1 MLAILYFSFFQWNII
16 QGTLTFIGSANYER
30 LLSSEEVADIART
43 TVLFG
48 LGFVPATVIGG
59 LAMAVAVN
67 SRTRWFV
74 GLRAAYFLP
83 GRREPGRVDA
93 GLAAAAGAGWTGER
107 TAASSS
113 GWPGGVAARS
123 EHRAGALIT
132 VQFLKSLG
140 YSMVLF
146 LAALQTV
153 PRDLLD
159 AVRVDGA
166 NRWQSFRSITL
177 PLIAPFTLMV
187 TILLT
192 IASFKTFALIQ
203 LMTRGGPGHATTV
216 LSYYI
221 YQQGLQLFEM
231 GYASAVAVVL
241 FVAVLDADACCSWRC
256 GAGGSS
262 KATRLV
268 LSPALARCLTLGV
281 LPLLLPLVW
290 MVSTSL
296 KPEFDVFA
304 YPPQIDPDA
313 LPLAELRRHLRAR
326 RRSRGST

>member
-1 MLAILYFSFFQWNII
+1 MSGALTGEVAAVGRGARTGPHLSLRHQEALLGVAFVAPQVIGFVAFVAGPIVAILYFSLFRWNII
-16 QGTLTFIGSANYER
+16 QGALTFVGSANYER

-48 LGFVPATVIGG
+48 LGFVPATVVGG
-59 LAMAVAVN
+59 LAIALAVN
-67 SRTRWFV
+67 TRTRWFLF
-74 GLRAAYFLP
+74 LRASYFVP
-83 GRREPGRVDA
+83 VVIS
-93 GLAAAAGAGWTGER
+93 LAAWTLVWRMLLAPDGPVNGFLQVLGQSPVPWLRDGNIALAAL
-107 TAASSS
+107 
-113 GWPGGVAARS
+113 V
-123 EHRAGALIT
+123 I
-132 VQFLKSLG
+132 VQFLKSVG

-166 NRWQSFRSITL
+166 SRWQGFRAITL

-241 FVAVLDADACCSWRC
+241 FVAVL
-256 GAGGSS
+256 
-262 KATRLV
+262 TLTV
-268 LSPALARCLTLGV
+268 LQ
-281 LPLLLPLVW
+281 LLLRRW
-290 MVSTSL
+290 W
-296 KPEFDVFA
+296 VF
-304 YPPQIDPDA
+304 
-313 LPLAELRRHLRAR
+313 E
-326 RRSRGST
+326 GS

>member
-1 MLAILYFSFFQWNII
+1 VNSTLVGPAAVAAPASRTGPRLTLRRQEALLSLVFIAPQMIGFAVLVAGPVLAILYFSFFKWNII
-16 QGTLTFIGSANYER
+16 QGTLTFIGGANYAR
-30 LLSSEEVADIART
+30 LVNSEEVGDIART

-59 LAMAVAVN
+59 LAVATAVN
-67 SRTRWFV
+67 SRSRWFV
-74 GLRAAYFLP
+74 GLRTAYFLP
-83 GRREPGRVDA
+83 VVVS
-93 GLAAAAGAGWTGER
+93 LAAWTVVWRLMLAPDGPVN
-107 TAASSS
+107 
-113 GWPGGVAARS
+113 GLLQFVGLGPVAWLRESNLAL
-123 EHRAGALIT
+123 AALIT

-153 PRDLLD
+153 PPDLLE
-159 AVRVDGA
+159 AVRMDGA

-221 YQQGLQLFEM
+221 YQQGLQLFDM
-231 GYASAVAVVL
+231 GYASAIAVVL
-241 FVAVLDADACCSWRC
+241 FVAVL
-256 GAGGSS
+256 
-262 KATRLV
+262 TLTVLQLV
-268 LSPALARCLTLGV
+268 LRRF
-281 LPLLLPLVW
+281 W
-290 MVSTSL
+290 
-296 KPEFDVFA
+296 VFEG
-304 YPPQIDPDA
+304 D
-313 LPLAELRRHLRAR
+313 
-326 RRSRGST
+326 

>member
-1 MLAILYFSFFQWNII
+1 LRSQEALLGLAFVGPQLIGFLSLVLGPVLAILYFSVFKWNII
-16 QGTLTFIGSANYER
+16 QGTLTFIGGANFER
-30 LLSSEEVADIART
+30 LLNSEEVADIART

-48 LGFVPATVIGG
+48 LGFVPATVVGG
-59 LAMAVAVN
+59 LVVALAVN
-67 SRTRWFV
+67 SRSRWFI
-74 GLRAAYFLP
+74 GLRAAYFVPVVISLAAWTLVWRLLLSP
-83 GRREPGRVDA
+83 DGPVNGLLQMLGQAPVLWLREPGVA
-93 GLAAAAGAGWTGER
+93 LAAL
-107 TAASSS
+107 
-113 GWPGGVAARS
+113 VA
-123 EHRAGALIT
+123 
-132 VQFLKSLG
+132 VQFLKSVG

-241 FVAVLDADACCSWRC
+241 FVAVL
-256 GAGGSS
+256 
-262 KATRLV
+262 TLTV
-268 LSPALARCLTLGV
+268 LQL
-281 LPLLLPLVW
+281 
-290 MVSTSL
+290 
-296 KPEFDVFA
+296 
-304 YPPQIDPDA
+304 I
-313 LPLAELRRHLRAR
+313 AR
-326 RRSRGST
+326 RWWVYEGD

>member
-1 MLAILYFSFFQWNII
+1 LTGLAARVVARPRLSSSLRNQEALLGFVFVGPQVIGFLTLVAGPVLAIVYFSVFRWNII

-30 LLSSEEVADIART
+30 LLNSEEVSDIART

-48 LGFVPATVIGG
+48 LGFVPATVVGG
-59 LAMAVAVN
+59 LAVALAVN
-67 SRTRWFV
+67 SRERWFI
-74 GLRAAYFLP
+74 GLRAAYFVPVVISLAAWTLVWRLMLAP
-83 GRREPGRVDA
+83 DGAVNGLLQWLGQAPIPWLREPGIA
-93 GLAAAAGAGWTGER
+93 LAALVG
-107 TAASSS
+107 
-113 GWPGGVAARS
+113 
-123 EHRAGALIT
+123 

-203 LMTRGGPGHATTV
+203 LMTKGGPGHATTV

-241 FVAVLDADACCSWRC
+241 FVAVLS
-256 GAGGSS
+256 
-262 KATRLV
+262 
-268 LSPALARCLTLGV
+268 LTIV
-281 LPLLLPLVW
+281 QLLLRRW
-290 MVSTSL
+290 W
-296 KPEFDVFA
+296 VFEG
-304 YPPQIDPDA
+304 D
-313 LPLAELRRHLRAR
+313 
-326 RRSRGST
+326 

>member
-1 MLAILYFSFFQWNII
+1 LRSQEALLGLAFVGPQLIGFISLVLGPVLAILYFSVFKWNII
-16 QGTLTFIGSANYER
+16 QGTLTYIGGANFER

-48 LGFVPATVIGG
+48 LGFVPATVVGG
-59 LAMAVAVN
+59 LVVALAVN
-67 SRTRWFV
+67 LRSRWFI
-74 GLRAAYFLP
+74 GLRAAYFVPVVISLAAWTLVWRLLLSP
-83 GRREPGRVDA
+83 DGPVNGLLQMLGQAPVLWLREPGVA
-93 GLAAAAGAGWTGER
+93 LAALVG
-107 TAASSS
+107 
-113 GWPGGVAARS
+113 
-123 EHRAGALIT
+123 

-241 FVAVLDADACCSWRC
+241 FVAVL
-256 GAGGSS
+256 
-262 KATRLV
+262 TLTV
-268 LSPALARCLTLGV
+268 LQLIAKRWWVYEG
-281 LPLLLPLVW
+281 
-290 MVSTSL
+290 
-296 KPEFDVFA
+296 D
-304 YPPQIDPDA
+304 
-313 LPLAELRRHLRAR
+313 
-326 RRSRGST
+326 

>member
-1 MLAILYFSFFQWNII
+1 MLAPD
-16 QGTLTFIGSANYER
+16 G
-30 LLSSEEVADIART
+30 
-43 TVLFG
+43 
-48 LGFVPATVIGG
+48 
-59 LAMAVAVN
+59 AVN
-67 SRTRWFV
+67 ALLQWLGQAPV
-74 GLRAAYFLP
+74 PWLRDSSIA
-83 GRREPGRVDA
+83 
-93 GLAAAAGAGWTGER
+93 LAA
-107 TAASSS
+107 
-113 GWPGGVAARS
+113 
-123 EHRAGALIT
+123 LII

-221 YQQGLQLFEM
+221 YQQGSPWAAVVRDGLRQR
-231 GYASAVAVVL
+231 GRRRTVRRCANPDSAAVAAAAVV
-241 FVAVLDADACCSWRC
+241 
-256 GAGGSS
+256 
-262 KATRLV
+262 
-268 LSPALARCLTLGV
+268 GV
-281 LPLLLPLVW
+281 
-290 MVSTSL
+290 
-296 KPEFDVFA
+296 
-304 YPPQIDPDA
+304 
-313 LPLAELRRHLRAR
+313 
-326 RRSRGST
+326 

>member
-1 MLAILYFSFFQWNII
+1 MGASD
-16 QGTLTFIGSANYER
+16 
-30 LLSSEEVADIART
+30 SSIA
-43 TVLFG
+43 
-48 LGFVPATVIGG
+48 
-59 LAMAVAVN
+59 
-67 SRTRWFV
+67 
-74 GLRAAYFLP
+74 
-83 GRREPGRVDA
+83 
-93 GLAAAAGAGWTGER
+93 LAA
-107 TAASSS
+107 
-113 GWPGGVAARS
+113 
-123 EHRAGALIT
+123 LIV

-231 GYASAVAVVL
+231 GYASAIAVVL
-241 FVAVLDADACCSWRC
+241 FVAVL
-256 GAGGSS
+256 
-262 KATRLV
+262 TLTV
-268 LSPALARCLTLGV
+268 LQ
-281 LPLLLPLVW
+281 LLL
-290 MVSTSL
+290 
-296 KPEFDVFA
+296 
-304 YPPQIDPDA
+304 
-313 LPLAELRRHLRAR
+313 RRWWVYE
-326 RRSRGST
+326 GG

>member
-1 MLAILYFSFFQWNII
+1 MTGALTGQVAAGGTGARSGPRLSLRRQEALLGAAFVAPQVIGFIAFVAGPILAIFYFSVFRWNII
-16 QGTLTFIGSANYER
+16 QGALTFVGGANYER

-48 LGFVPATVIGG
+48 LGFVPATVVGG
-59 LAMAVAVN
+59 LVIALAVN
-67 SRTRWFV
+67 SRTRWFLV
-74 GLRAAYFLP
+74 LRASYFVP
-83 GRREPGRVDA
+83 VVIS
-93 GLAAAAGAGWTGER
+93 LAAWTLVWRLLLAPDGPVNGLLQMLGQAPVAWLRDGNIALAAL
-107 TAASSS
+107 
-113 GWPGGVAARS
+113 V
-123 EHRAGALIT
+123 T

-166 NRWQSFRSITL
+166 TRWQGFRAITL

-241 FVAVLDADACCSWRC
+241 FVAVL
-256 GAGGSS
+256 
-262 KATRLV
+262 TLTV
-268 LSPALARCLTLGV
+268 LQ
-281 LPLLLPLVW
+281 LLL
-290 MVSTSL
+290 
-296 KPEFDVFA
+296 
-304 YPPQIDPDA
+304 
-313 LPLAELRRHLRAR
+313 RRWCVYE
-326 RRSRGST
+326 GD

>member
-1 MLAILYFSFFQWNII
+1 MSEASIGQVAQATSRARAGPRLSLRRQEALLGAAFVAPQLIGFTAFVAGPILAILYFSVFRWNII
-16 QGTLTFIGSANYER
+16 QGTLAFVGSANYER
-30 LLSSEEVADIART
+30 LLSSEDVADIART

-48 LGFVPATVIGG
+48 LGFVPATVVGG
-59 LAMAVAVN
+59 LAVALAVN
-67 SRTRWFV
+67 SRTRWFIA
-74 GLRAAYFLP
+74 LRAGYFVP
-83 GRREPGRVDA
+83 VVIS
-93 GLAAAAGAGWTGER
+93 LAAWTLVWRLLLAPDGPVNGLLQVLGQAPVAWLRDASIALAAL
-107 TAASSS
+107 
-113 GWPGGVAARS
+113 VM
-123 EHRAGALIT
+123 
-132 VQFLKSLG
+132 VQFLKSVG

-166 NRWQSFRSITL
+166 SRWQSFRSITL

-231 GYASAVAVVL
+231 GYASAAAVVL
-241 FVAVLDADACCSWRC
+241 FVAVLSL
-256 GAGGSS
+256 
-262 KATRLV
+262 TVLQLV
-268 LSPALARCLTLGV
+268 L
-281 LPLLLPLVW
+281 
-290 MVSTSL
+290 
-296 KPEFDVFA
+296 
-304 YPPQIDPDA
+304 
-313 LPLAELRRHLRAR
+313 RRWWVYE
-326 RRSRGST
+326 GG

>member
-1 MLAILYFSFFQWNII
+1 MSSALTGPAPAEGVVMAARAGPRLSPTLRNQEALLGLVFIGPQVIGFVGLVAGPVLAILYFSFFKWNII
-16 QGTLTFIGSANYER
+16 QGTLTFVGSANYQR
-30 LLSSEEVADIART
+30 LLNSAEVADIART

-48 LGFVPATVIGG
+48 LGFVPATVVGG
-59 LAMAVAVN
+59 LAVALAVN
-67 SRTRWFV
+67 SRSRWLI
-74 GLRAAYFLP
+74 GLRAAYFVP
-83 GRREPGRVDA
+83 VVIS
-93 GLAAAAGAGWTGER
+93 LAAWTLVWRLMLAPDGAVNGLLEWLGQAPVPWLR
-107 TAASSS
+107 DSSIAL
-113 GWPGGVAARS
+113 V
-123 EHRAGALIT
+123 ALIV

-166 NRWQSFRSITL
+166 SRWQSFRSITL

-231 GYASAVAVVL
+231 GYASAIAVVL
-241 FVAVLDADACCSWRC
+241 FVAVL
-256 GAGGSS
+256 
-262 KATRLV
+262 TLTV
-268 LSPALARCLTLGV
+268 LQ
-281 LPLLLPLVW
+281 LLL
-290 MVSTSL
+290 
-296 KPEFDVFA
+296 
-304 YPPQIDPDA
+304 
-313 LPLAELRRHLRAR
+313 RRWWVYE
-326 RRSRGST
+326 GG

>member
-1 MLAILYFSFFQWNII
+1 LTGPAPAEQAALSARASPRLSPTLRHQEAWLGLVFIAPQLLGFVGLVAGPVLAILYFSAFKWNII
-16 QGTLTFIGSANYER
+16 QGTLTFVGSANYQR
-30 LLSSEEVADIART
+30 LLNSDEVADIART

-59 LAMAVAVN
+59 LSVALAVN
-67 SRTRWFV
+67 SRSRWLI
-74 GLRAAYFLP
+74 GLRAAYFVP
-83 GRREPGRVDA
+83 VVIS
-93 GLAAAAGAGWTGER
+93 LAAWTLVWRLMLAPDGAVNGLLQWLGQAPVPWLR
-107 TAASSS
+107 DSSI
-113 GWPGGVAARS
+113 ALA
-123 EHRAGALIT
+123 ALIA
-132 VQFLKSLG
+132 VQILKSLG

-192 IASFKTFALIQ
+192 IASFKAFALIQ
-203 LMTRGGPGHATTV
+203 LMTRGGPGHGTTV

-241 FVAVLDADACCSWRC
+241 FVAVL
-256 GAGGSS
+256 
-262 KATRLV
+262 T
-268 LSPALARCLTLGV
+268 LTV
-281 LPLLLPLVW
+281 VQLLL
-290 MVSTSL
+290 
-296 KPEFDVFA
+296 
-304 YPPQIDPDA
+304 
-313 LPLAELRRHLRAR
+313 RRWWVYE
-326 RRSRGST
+326 GD

>member
-1 MLAILYFSFFQWNII
+1 VSGALTSQVSGVAVRARARPRLSLPNQEAVLGIAFVAPQLLGFLAFVAGPILAILYFSLFRWNII
-16 QGTLTFIGSANYER
+16 QGQLTFIGGANFER

-48 LGFVPATVIGG
+48 LGFVPATVVGG
-59 LAMAVAVN
+59 LAVGLAVN

-74 GLRAAYFLP
+74 ALRAGYFVP
-83 GRREPGRVDA
+83 VVIS
-93 GLAAAAGAGWTGER
+93 LAAWTLVWRLLLAPDGPVNGMLQWLGQAPVPWLR
-107 TAASSS
+107 DASI
-113 GWPGGVAARS
+113 ALA
-123 EHRAGALIT
+123 ALIA
-132 VQFLKSLG
+132 VQFFKALG

-166 NRWQSFRSITL
+166 SRWQSFRSITL

-241 FVAVLDADACCSWRC
+241 FVAVL
-256 GAGGSS
+256 
-262 KATRLV
+262 TLTVLQLV
-268 LSPALARCLTLGV
+268 L
-281 LPLLLPLVW
+281 
-290 MVSTSL
+290 
-296 KPEFDVFA
+296 
-304 YPPQIDPDA
+304 
-313 LPLAELRRHLRAR
+313 RRWWVYE
-326 RRSRGST
+326 GG